1 MCSFFW
7 GLPKEGAS
15 ASRALLKLCGV
26 DADDKEEYYDQPVV
40 YYYPPYY
47 HKYND
52 PLPKEDWVPVWETKS
67 ATGGWDLL

>member
-7 GLPKEGAS
+7 NLPKEGAS

-26 DADDKEEYYDQPVV
+26 DEEEEDPPHVV

-47 HKYND
+47 HKYNN
-52 PLPKEDWVPVWETKS
+52 PPPKDDWVPVWETKT
-67 ATGGWDLL
+67 AKGDWDLL